1 MKGLLIKDFYM
12 AKAYGKIFLIFIL
25 ISMVTICSGQENWI
39 VVYSLLMVGIFPMTL
54 QSYDERERWDKTCML
69 LPVSRTQIVSGK
81 YLFGAIL
88 LISVTLLYSLL
99 YGVTMVVN
107 RQFALENIMERLSMM
122 LSFGLLAPAFVL
134 PFVFKFGMEKGRI
147 AYIASFA
154 VIFGGISVLTNHPSL
169 FAAFPK
175 IGMYGILAI
184 VLCAYAVS
192 WILSIHFYRKREL

>member
-88 LISVTLLYSLL
+88 SISVMLLYSLL
-99 YGVTMVVN
+99 YGVTMLAN
-107 RQFALENIMERLSMM
+107 HQFALGNIIEKLMMM
-122 LSFGLLAPAFVL
+122 LLFGLLEPAFVL

-154 VIFGGISVLTNHPSL
+154 ALFGGIAVITNHQSL
-169 FAAFPK
+169 LVAFPK
-175 IGMYGILAI
+175 IGRYGILAI
-184 VLCAYAVS
+184 VLLAYAVS